1 MATLP
6 KEVLALLKDE
16 GSTKILAT
24 VDQSGMPNVT
34 VKGSLSALDDSTL
47 ILADVGGEKT
57 RSLRNMQQ
65 TKKVAVLVNKGIS
78 AYQVKGTYKGTET
91 SGPVFDKFAEALKK
105 AANIAIRGVD
115 LISVEEVY
123 SQNPMDM
130 GKKIA

>member
-34 VKGSLSALDDSTL
+34 VKGSLSALDESTL

-57 RSLRNMQQ
+57 RTLRNMQQ
-65 TKKVAVLVNKGIS
+65 TKKVAVLVTKGIA
-78 AYQVKGTYKGTET
+78 AYQIKGVYKGTET
-91 SGPVFDKFAEALKK
+91 SGPVFNQFAAALKK
-105 AANIAIRGVD
+105 AANIEIKGVD
-115 LISVEEVY
+115 LITVEEVY
-123 SQNPMDM
+123 SQNPMDL
-130 GKKIA
+130 GKRLA